1 VRQTV
6 TSWVILA
13 STTLGC
19 VTEQTANRDRI
30 SRGSYLANGIARC
43 FSCHSPLDAGDPAVP
58 IPATLGSG
66 DVLDEK
72 APINAPNITPDPE
85 TGLGPWTDQE
95 IVRAIRDGIGRDGR
109 ELLEHPANYYS
120 VMTDEDATAIVS
132 YLRSLRPIRRA
143 LAPSARSQRQ
153 HERVQSRVPPA

>member
-1 VRQTV
+1 MLFVPFSSRRRRSCSADSSDSRVR
-6 TSWVILA
+6 
-13 STTLGC
+13 GC
-19 VTEQTANRDRI
+19 PGR
-30 SRGSYLANGIARC
+30 
-43 FSCHSPLDAGDPAVP
+43 
-58 IPATLGSG
+58 
-66 DVLDEK
+66 K